1 MGAKVYSEPI
11 EQQSMSLRL
20 NHSITI
26 IKHKLAKLEQKKIE
40 NKNNNKIK
48 ESLKELVIK
57 RLFMLIKKWSVKWRR
72 IRVGRKYKSKVKIE

>member
-57 RLFMLIKKWSVKWRR
+57 RLFMLIKK
-72 IRVGRKYKSKVKIE
+72 